1 MFPLIWVWKNV
12 TWEVKVFRYFN
23 VIFFD
28 TPFGVLLASLY
39 ISFQKNQYFLMSRQS
54 RHWDDDQ
61 FPTLT
66 EEKIIWFVTAF
77 FQEWKITQIN
87 FSSQNVSVEHRGKC
101 KYLKN
106 HQMGPKFGKKS
117 KKALLKLSFFGWFFQ
132 IPENP
137 TSGTRSVTNQDL
149 IEVKKGNL
157 SIAIKHNVF
166 ELFREINFSK
176 ISILPIRSDFT

>member
-1 MFPLIWVWKNV
+1 MFWKDIYILFLKRKQKKLEDLPSISVVFPLIWVWKNV

-66 EEKIIWFVTAF
+66 DEKIIWFVTAF

-87 FSSQNVSVEHRGKC
+87 FSSQNVSVDYTYC
-101 KYLKN
+101 
-106 HQMGPKFGKKS
+106 
-117 KKALLKLSFFGWFFQ
+117 LSDSNIFL
-132 IPENP
+132 
-137 TSGTRSVTNQDL
+137 GTTL
-149 IEVKKGNL
+149 EEV
-157 SIAIKHNVF
+157 
-166 ELFREINFSK
+166 R
-176 ISILPIRSDFT
+176 T